1 MGKRKPGDLITL
13 GQRNKDNAEHAKTIQ
28 RYWLERGYD
37 IEVRATPDGEI
48 ISSTRDGKPHAR
60 TLPEQEKRWHL
71 QNTNP
76 AKLDQILDYLS
87 ENYGVMI
94 NQIVVHDRDPD
105 ATRARQHLFYI
116 LNYNR
121 NERPRDVANQ
131 FAIEYDL
138 VIGGVRGFKKRARR
152 NA

>member
-28 RYWLERGYD
+28 RYWLARGYD

-48 ISSTRDGKPHAR
+48 ISSTLNGRPHAR
-60 TLPEQEKRWHL
+60 PLPAQGWHL
-71 QNTNP
+71 KNTTSE
-76 AKLDQILDYLS
+76 KLDQILDYLS
-87 ENYGVMI
+87 DNYAVERS
-94 NQIVVHDRDPD
+94 QIVSLDREMN
-105 ATRARQHLFYI
+105 ATRARHHLFYI

-121 NERPRDVANQ
+121 KERPRDIANQ
-131 FAIEYDL
+131 FNIDYDL
-138 VIGGVRGFKKRARR
+138 VIGGVRGFKRRAAK